1 MEARVVAKEGVVVAV
16 QRDGVRVAELHGRV
30 PPSGGGTG
38 SRIVASVELPLG
50 AVEVQ
55 GVLPP
60 GTLLV
65 QGVHGRE
72 GAWAYLSHRLVV
84 VGSGGIVVLAASP
97 WADGAWAGDSAV
109 STLADVVRAGLPP
122 TANPA

>member
-1 MEARVVAKEGVVVAV
+1 MEARVVAKESVAAAT

-30 PPSGGGTG
+30 PPDGGGAG

-55 GVLPP
+55 GTLPP

-72 GAWAYLSHRLVV
+72 GAWACLSHRLVV
-84 VGSGGIVVLAASP
+84 AGPGGVVLAASP
-97 WADGAWAGDSAV
+97 WVDGAWSGDSKV
-109 STLADVVRAGLPP
+109 STLAASVRADLPP
-122 TANPA
+122 TANSV